1 MKILHVVP
9 TYLPAYRYGGP
20 ILSVHYLNKW
30 LVKKGVEVTV
40 FTTNINGP
48 EDLDVPLN
56 KPVIVDGVTIF
67 YFKSSFPRKWF
78 YSRDLRSAL
87 AERIGDFD
95 LIHITS
101 VFLSVSALGAYYAKK
116 FHKPYVISP
125 RGSLMKEPL
134 ARKSRFLKLVYLK
147 LIERNNLA
155 GAAAIHFTAEVER
168 KEYFESGLPPGNS
181 FIIPNAFEPEESRE
195 IPTEEEFRK
204 KYQIPPRKKIV
215 LFMSRLNWKK
225 GLDTL
230 IPAFRRV
237 RDRIPDTVLVLAGSD
252 DDDYSKE
259 ISKWMSRNDLKEKR
273 DVFFTGMLLGDD
285 KNAALEYADV
295 FVLPSFSEN
304 FGMAAMEG
312 LMHTVV
318 VVTKGVAI
326 SYLIDRYKA
335 GKVVSK
341 NKEELSRAVS
351 DVLENPAQR
360 KEYVRA
366 GRQLVQNEFSPA
378 AVAMRF
384 FDEYQKL
391 VHH

>member
-1 MKILHVVP
+1 
-9 TYLPAYRYGGP
+9 
-20 ILSVHYLNKW
+20 LSVHYLNKW

>member
-204 KYQIPPRKKIV
+204 KYQIPPIAAKIITIIK
-215 LFMSRLNWKK
+215 M
-225 GLDTL
+225 
-230 IPAFRRV
+230 
-237 RDRIPDTVLVLAGSD
+237 
-252 DDDYSKE
+252 
-259 ISKWMSRNDLKEKR
+259 
-273 DVFFTGMLLGDD
+273 
-285 KNAALEYADV
+285 
-295 FVLPSFSEN
+295 
-304 FGMAAMEG
+304 
-312 LMHTVV
+312 
-318 VVTKGVAI
+318 
-326 SYLIDRYKA
+326 
-335 GKVVSK
+335 
-341 NKEELSRAVS
+341 
-351 DVLENPAQR
+351 
-360 KEYVRA
+360 
-366 GRQLVQNEFSPA
+366 
-378 AVAMRF
+378 
-384 FDEYQKL
+384 
-391 VHH
+391 